1 MLKKSINRIIAV
13 LSIFV
18 LLLTSLPLTVFA
30 ENLTNS
36 AENEDEYIYNSDLFF
51 GYSTYLTE
59 APLLSLEQYRKQ
71 TTYNIINYDYI
82 KSNHFYVSVVSEG
95 LSIATDPAGTVKYF
109 TDYVGTT
116 NFQFND
122 ELDKA
127 NVSFVKKLC
136 ETNLLLGEAQS
147 IIKENNKYIKK
158 MNGFLKAVQ
167 SIEKAGLL
175 DEAYYKNL
183 DEAEIYS
190 TMYEQSIAY
199 YKEYF
204 TQISPDLSF
213 NTQLHTALSEVTST
227 LGGIATAAEFTQA
240 LFLSLLMQD
249 AQIEL
254 IQEII
259 DTQPSTSTLYKG
271 LSRLKNQ
278 LKGGWRSYFIDT
290 FVKGKVY
297 EQITGEISDKITDW
311 IMGDW
316 TSYYSA
322 VTAVVKVVNMV
333 VFEWILGADYDAY
346 RSALMLDT
354 YASDL
359 CDSVKNKALT
369 FQNSNFTTKD
379 IEKYEQ
385 LFNAYIAMSK
395 ASLDACQDLAI
406 HNATYTKTY
415 LDEQLKLYDNDN
427 IYTDYLNDVK
437 NSIASIPKENRILTR
452 YGVWT
457 LSGDTVVCGGSDKIQ
472 NGYIYTVDNKF
483 NGTIKSTGY
492 GHNFAVAENQKVSI
506 SGDLDLTSCNSSNAT
521 EYYSVISVPK
531 SSELTING
539 NLYHNCYDASGAQ
552 SAVFYNYGKIK
563 VNGRVSMSGCYSYYF
578 GGDAHANFWNYGTF
592 EVGEGLLLNQTNG
605 TFYNYGEVIVNKNIE
620 IRDRGTLLNKGGIYA
635 GSLILNSCYTGG
647 TKQYSYLKMYD
658 SSAHIELTGDFL
670 NNGSGNLSYCEITDG
685 TVVFSGTEQQEIK
698 SVNIKNI
705 DVCNPEGIKYLSDL
719 YLYGEYK
726 LNGNPLDNN
735 GHITQCYTG
744 ASFGDDSD
752 YKELYIV
759 YKNTVTL
766 DQSICGNFSGGQ
778 GGGLLIPADAEVVID
793 GSVNLGFGKV
803 INNGKLTVAK
813 VLRVYGKN
821 SGIKN
826 NGELHA
832 LTDLLLGKD
841 TNGDYGYLEMSNI
854 SANISVGGDFSLPYG
869 FCGKIS
875 NGKMIFNGSS
885 KQSVAGL
892 AAPIII
898 LENKSTE
905 GVVFTSAITSSV
917 LFNHNGN
924 KFTLYND
931 GVGSS
936 FVDYDGDG
944 LKDNIDPE
952 PTVGKPCRVLFESED
967 IEKGTVSLGEV
978 ETFGGTKLTVTATPT
993 FKYNFSKWVDSS
1005 GTVVSTSSQYTLI
1018 VKNDETFKAIFVKR
1032 KRPIF
1037 IRTNGGEIISP
1048 LFAEIDSEVTVS
1060 VAENDGY
1067 VYTEGSL
1074 AYNGIAIKNNKFIM
1088 PDELVTLTAEFIRNE
1103 NYFSLADAINSAKS
1117 YTYENYTKESFENL
1131 TTAIN
1136 AAQRVL
1142 VNNITAEE
1150 SCKYIKLLQ
1159 SAVDGLKDKYI
1170 SSIALKWSP
1179 TLYVDV
1185 PDMINSISIIVTYDN
1200 GTTINA
1206 TGADCVIGGYDPSVL
1221 GNQTITVTYNGF
1233 VGELNVTVQKRR
1245 IFECGISNVTDC
1257 VYDGIKDEYTQVPTV
1272 VYYRTKE
1279 TLVKDADYTVT
1290 YANNSGIGKATITI
1304 TGIGSYTGSR
1314 TISYNIYC
1322 QHNYEIFDRVEA
1334 TCVKTGYL
1342 TEKCSICKKIIS
1354 YENTFTENLPE
1365 SEHNYGN
1372 NADVSYYY
1380 TCDEASSLKLTF
1392 SSSTMLESNYDF
1404 IYIYNAAG
1412 TLLGTYSGDSLSG
1425 KSIEV
1430 SGNTVRI
1437 RLKSDGSVVK
1447 YGFSLDSITAY
1458 FDELLLPMIEHKYGE
1473 WSTIVEATPDST
1485 GLKHKVCLEC
1495 GHEVTEKV
1503 PVVNGLAFSGASL
1516 SLHHNL
1522 AINYKVNKALFES
1535 IGYANPYVVFEIGG
1549 KKVTVKNYSV
1559 EGDRYVFRFNNI
1571 APNQMNDT
1579 IFATLYARYNGTEY
1593 ASETKEYSVAE
1604 YCYNTLSKYN
1614 ADSYAKLR
1622 TLIVDLL
1629 NYGAQSQLYTKY
1641 KTDNLA
1647 NGNLTA
1653 AESAWGTAE
1662 EPILKNS
1669 LNIAYKTVDNPLI
1682 TWKGASLSLND
1693 SVAMKFK
1700 FITDDI
1706 NGLSLKISSEKGEWN
1721 IKASSFVLEN
1731 GVYSVKFSGLNA
1743 GQMSEKVYLTMYKD
1757 GIAVSNTVCY
1767 SIESY
1772 AYSKQSSQIEHLAD
1786 LVKAMMKYGDS
1797 AYSYVN

>member
-1 MLKKSINRIIAV
+1 MKRILCTLLIILTVAV
-13 LSIFV
+13 CVFFPVSATAENGNDIEEPEKVYYSDLFYGYSNY
-18 LLLTSLPLTVFA
+18 LLQSPYLLNYSSKTQQIYNKVYSDYIDSPMFAFSDIKHSLPLVF
-30 ENLTNS
+30 
-36 AENEDEYIYNSDLFF
+36 DIKEYTKLISDLTGLTSF
-51 GYSTYLTE
+51 TYE
-59 APLLSLEQYRKQ
+59 KA
-71 TTYNIINYDYI
+71 
-82 KSNHFYVSVVSEG
+82 
-95 LSIATDPAGTVKYF
+95 
-109 TDYVGTT
+109 
-116 NFQFND
+116 
-122 ELDKA
+122 LDKA
-127 NVSFVKKLC
+127 NEKFAEELMGASALAKTYGTENSWVKNINKFVKVYDTFQKNYKVYEKTEVQIYEETFQYFMDEGAYSYISVTNIQSVKEIVLPKLS
-136 ETNLLLGEAQS
+136 E
-147 IIKENNKYIKK
+147 IKK
-158 MNGFLKAVQ
+158 ILSVGSDALKGAKTLMLSLMIEDMRFCIVDQILAAQQKNTMLYDGMLRLKQQLSNGFKSYFYYNYVQEEIISKVADFVLEKITDETFFADGGFKLIGAVVNVACYVVFDVIFDVPDIDDLTTQ
-167 SIEKAGLL
+167 AVLAEYSN
-175 DEAYYKNL
+175 DFYY
-183 DEAEIYS
+183 EIYNKVS
-190 TMYEQSIAY
+190 DFKKQFSNDDISVFETLFAAYQAVNNAAFKATEKITLSGNKKDFEDIKTKY
-199 YKEYF
+199 YKEDIFSNYIDDVKKIIKSIP
-204 TQISPDLSF
+204 QSKR
-213 NTQLHTALSEVTST
+213 
-227 LGGIATAAEFTQA
+227 
-240 LFLSLLMQD
+240 
-249 AQIEL
+249 
-254 IQEII
+254 EITNHGVWNI
-259 DTQPSTSTLYKG
+259 
-271 LSRLKNQ
+271 
-278 LKGGWRSYFIDT
+278 
-290 FVKGKVY
+290 
-297 EQITGEISDKITDW
+297 
-311 IMGDW
+311 
-316 TSYYSA
+316 
-322 VTAVVKVVNMV
+322 
-333 VFEWILGADYDAY
+333 
-346 RSALMLDT
+346 
-354 YASDL
+354 
-359 CDSVKNKALT
+359 
-369 FQNSNFTTKD
+369 NSNVAFRVGTD
-379 IEKYEQ
+379 Y
-385 LFNAYIAMSK
+385 F
-395 ASLDACQDLAI
+395 
-406 HNATYTKTY
+406 
-415 LDEQLKLYDNDN
+415 DNDN
-427 IYTDYLNDVK
+427 NNIYVVNNKFLSDIILSQNVSMYFNTDTKV
-437 NSIASIPKENRILTR
+437 NSIKISNNNAIYSQFNSSVESESIDFENTAKLTI
-452 YGVWT
+452 Y
-457 LSGDTVVCGGSDKIQ
+457 SG
-472 NGYIYTVDNKF
+472 NLTVDNSVILSG
-483 NGTIKSTGY
+483 NGWYDWSKTI
-492 GHNFAVAENQKVSI
+492 EL
-506 SGDLDLTSCNSSNAT
+506 SGGNMHILNDLNIYAMGICKINNSSNLTVDGNIKLQPGVNGVFST
-521 EYYSVISVPK
+521 EYSRLVIYDGTVECLGDFSA
-531 SSELTING
+531 LRG
-539 NLYHNCYDASGAQ
+539 NSPG
-552 SAVFYNYGKIK
+552 YG
-563 VNGRVSMSGCYSYYF
+563 VMYP
-578 GGDAHANFWNYGTF
+578 
-592 EVGEGLLLNQTNG
+592 L
-605 TFYNYGEVIVNKNIE
+605 YGEVYLENQNSSLNI
-620 IRDRGTLLNKGGIYA
+620 D
-635 GSLILNSCYTGG
+635 
-647 TKQYSYLKMYD
+647 
-658 SSAHIELTGDFL
+658 
-670 NNGSGNLSYCEITDG
+670 GNLTVDG
-685 TVVFSGTEQQEIK
+685 
-698 SVNIKNI
+698 N
-705 DVCNPEGIKYLSDL
+705 
-719 YLYGEYK
+719 
-726 LNGNPLDNN
+726 
-735 GHITQCYTG
+735 YTSNTTG
-744 ASFGDDSD
+744 SF
-752 YKELYIV
+752 
-759 YKNTVTL
+759 
-766 DQSICGNFSGGQ
+766 
-778 GGGLLIPADAEVVID
+778 
-793 GSVNLGFGKV
+793 V
-803 INNGKLTVAK
+803 INNGTIRLGGDVTSNSKEAFNYNNGKVILCGENKQSISNFPIYNLSVENSCGIKLNSSIYVYGDFQLNNNPIQCDDNTIYLYSNAKLSKGNYGNISILDDYVLNEPLTILGDFTFNVYDKKFTNNSTLTVRK
-813 VLRVYGKN
+813 NFNLLNYTHFNNNGNLIVYGNMINGYAERGYKKYYSILN
-821 SGIKN
+821 MNNEKAVIKAGGN
-826 NGELHA
+826 IIFEDGGLKVSKGKLILIGESVQNVTA
-832 LTDLLLGKD
+832 
-841 TNGDYGYLEMSNI
+841 SNV
-854 SANISVGGDFSLPYG
+854 SE
-869 FCGKIS
+869 
-875 NGKMIFNGSS
+875 
-885 KQSVAGL
+885 
-892 AAPIII
+892 III
-898 LENKSTE
+898 NNTSED
-905 GVVFTSAITSSV
+905 GVVFTTEITPSI

-1048 LFAEIDSEVTVS
+1048 SIAEIDSEVTVS

-1074 AYNGIAIKNNKFIM
+1074 AYNGIAIKDNKFIM
-1088 PDELVTLTAEFIRNE
+1088 PDETVTLTAEFIRNE
-1103 NYFSLADAINSAKS
+1103 NYFSLADAINSAKN

-1245 IFECGISNVTDC
+1245 IFECSISNVTDC
-1257 VYDGIKDEYTQVPTV
+1257 VYDGLKDEYTQVPTV
-1272 VYYRTKE
+1272 AYYRTKE
-1279 TLVKDADYTVT
+1279 TLLKDADYTVT

-1304 TGIGSYTGSR
+1304 TGIGRYTGSR

-1322 QHNYEIFDRVEA
+1322 QHNYEIFNRVEA

-1354 YENTFTENLPE
+1354 YENMFTENLPE

-1380 TCDEASSLKLTF
+1380 TCEGASSLKLTF
-1392 SSSTMLESNYDF
+1392 SSSTMLETNYDF

-1412 TLLGTYSGDSLSG
+1412 TLLGTYSGNSLSG
-1425 KSIEV
+1425 KYIAV
-1430 SGNTVRI
+1430 SGDTVRI

-1458 FDELLLPMIEHKYGE
+1458 FDELLLPTIEHKYGQ
-1473 WSTIVEATPDST
+1473 WSTIVEATPDTT
-1485 GLKHKVCLEC
+1485 GLKHKICLEC
-1495 GHEVTEKV
+1495 GYEVTEKV
-1503 PVVNGLAFSGASL
+1503 PVVDALAFSGASL

-1522 AINYKVNKALFES
+1522 AINYKADKALFES

-1571 APNQMNDT
+1571 APNQMNNT
-1579 IFATLYARYNGTEY
+1579 IFATLYSRYNGTEY
-1593 ASETKEYSVAE
+1593 ASATKEYSVAE

-1641 KTDNLA
+1641 NTDNLA

-1653 AESAWGTAE
+1653 SELAWGTAE
-1662 EPILKNS
+1662 EPILNNS

-1682 TWKGASLSLND
+1682 TWKGASLNLND
-1693 SVAMKFK
+1693 SVTMKFK

-1706 NGLSLKISSEKGEWN
+1706 NGLSLKISSEKVEWN

-1786 LVKAMMKYGDS
+1786 LVKAMMKYGYS